1 MIAEGTPENIA
12 YNSNSF
18 TGYYLKKDSGIIP
31 KRGKSLSTNLKMV
44 TASKKP
50 KENSFIF
57 PDRISEKDYTVK
69 KRSSRF
75 RRSRSFS

>member
-31 KRGKSLSTNLKMV
+31 KRGKSLSTNLKKA
-44 TASKKP
+44 ASKKP